1 VSELPLL
8 PVVVVV
14 GGRITLGPDLPA
26 DEEPVAGATF
36 RVPIPLPH
44 QVRATRG
51 RVWLRLRP
59 LRINAPGGDA
69 LEKRMTIRVD
79 GRERCVDVPV
89 HSLVPIY
96 LGRLTPNASAD
107 LEVSGARS
115 VELEPLFLVDDTP
128 APEAPPRPLWEEL
141 ARVVVRRVLR

>member
-8 PVVVVV
+8 PVVVVA
-14 GGRITLGPDLPA
+14 GGRITLGPDLAA

-36 RVPIPLPH
+36 RVPIPLPS
-44 QVRATRG
+44 QARVG

-59 LRINAPGGDA
+59 LRIDAPAGDA
-69 LEKRMTIRVD
+69 LDTRMTIRVD
-79 GRERCVDVPV
+79 GRERCVDVRV

-115 VELEPLFLVDDTP
+115 LELEPVFLVDDTP
-128 APEAPPRPLWEEL
+128 PPEAPPRPLWEEL